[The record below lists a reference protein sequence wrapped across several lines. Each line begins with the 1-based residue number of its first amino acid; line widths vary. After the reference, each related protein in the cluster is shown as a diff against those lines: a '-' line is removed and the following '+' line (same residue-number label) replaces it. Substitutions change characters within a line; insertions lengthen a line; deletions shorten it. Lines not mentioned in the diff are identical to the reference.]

1 MIKKTLCFSNPMYL
15 SLRNDQLVLHI
26 PDVETNDA
34 LPDLIKKEAER
45 TIPIEDIGVVVLDNR
60 RITIT
65 TGALEALLD
74 NNCAVVTCDKKSMP
88 VGLMLPLSGNTV
100 QNERF
105 RHQLDASL
113 PLRKQLWQQTIKQKI
128 LNQER
133 VLASA
138 TSQETQCMKVW
149 AAQVR
154 SGDPDNME
162 AYAAAYYWKKLF
174 PQIDGFTRD
183 REGMAPNN
191 LLNYGYA
198 ILRAVI
204 ARALI
209 GSGLLPTLGIHHHNR
224 YNAYCLADDVM
235 EPYRPYVDQLVISTM
250 HLVEDYSVIT
260 QEIKKYLLGI
270 PMLDVMIGGR
280 RSPLMIDSTNVLP
293 ESYAKSFTPRC
304 NMSTF
309 DRLSEYRIM
318 WILVF
323 FDLPTETKRDKKAY
337 MDFRKALQKD
347 GFTMFQF
354 SIYVRHCASMENADV
369 HIKRVQ
375 SFLPKYGK
383 VGIMCITDK
392 QFSNIHLFYGAVPQ
406 RPNAPYQQLEL
417 F

>member
-162 AYAAAYYWKKLF
+162 AYAAAFYWKKLF

-204 ARALI
+204 ARALV

-250 HLVEDYSVIT
+250 HLVDDYSVIT

-270 PMLDVMIGGR
+270 PMLDVIIGGR
-280 RSPLMIDSTNVLP
+280 RSPLMIAAQQTTSSLYKCFSGELRQIIYP
-293 ESYAKSFTPRC
+293 E
-304 NMSTF
+304 M
-309 DRLSEYRIM
+309 
-318 WILVF
+318 
-323 FDLPTETKRDKKAY
+323 
-337 MDFRKALQKD
+337 
-347 GFTMFQF
+347 
-354 SIYVRHCASMENADV
+354 
-369 HIKRVQ
+369 
-375 SFLPKYGK
+375 
-383 VGIMCITDK
+383 
-392 QFSNIHLFYGAVPQ
+392 
-406 RPNAPYQQLEL
+406 
-417 F
+417 